1 MHYSKK
7 IFLALFSMTL
17 IVGCGSQDSNDEKAF
32 NLALE
37 SIGGADMIQS
47 LDEYLIKSERDEYI
61 MGQGPEPGKGMMLLA
76 APTTNVSHKLSQNAI
91 RVDLIT
97 TLAAR
102 EGGYITR
109 EVNTLLV
116 GDEGYLSEDDPM
128 GIVKEKDKVLTP
140 DKAAAAMKTER
151 LLNPHLLI
159 NEVLND
165 SSLLVDVD
173 ASSADKNEGWRYK
186 ENEVFPVTVDR
197 LRQTGLRTLVANKEW
212 EQQASQK
219 EFFPKMINKTLI
231 EPDWLDKWKANTEI
245 DENDYLTF
253 SIKDK
258 VYPITFYVNKDSG
271 LIAKISTMEWDV
283 VYGDIE
289 IEVKFDN
296 WDFSQE
302 IPFPMT
308 VRMSQGGAPRWEIR
322 RDSVEINPGFS
333 EDHFDQP
340 PGLKYIHNES
350 FAQRGWEISQTMRMF
365 TLSGAYRPELKWT
378 ALADGI
384 HYLSALP
391 LDGIYTLIVEQE
403 NGVVVIEPGMN
414 DLKGE
419 EVAKWIYANIPNKP
433 ITHIIPTHHHNDHG
447 AGIRPYIAE
456 GADLVV
462 HESAVDFYRA
472 QIDRPKSSVVI
483 DALDRL
489 DDRNNEVIT
498 GVSPDEP
505 YVIDDLERP
514 VIVYPVLNGHTEDMT
529 VALIGNAN
537 MLYAGD
543 LYVSGVA
550 RDKRSGTKRG
560 PNVVPYH
567 SAISLNEAIKEFNI
581 PADILLGSHDVEPV
595 SYQDL
600 IDYITD

>member
-37 SIGGADMIQS
+37 SLGGADIIQG

-173 ASSADKNEGWRYK
+173 TSSADRNEGWRYK

-231 EPDWLDKWKANTEI
+231 EPDWLDEWKANTEI

-462 HESAVDFYRA
+462 HESAVDFYQA
-472 QIDRPKSSVVI
+472 QINRPKSSVVI

-505 YVIDDLERP
+505 YVIDDPERP

-529 VALIGNAN
+529 VALIGNVN

>member
-17 IVGCGSQDSNDEKAF
+17 IFGCGSQDSNDEKAF

-37 SIGGADMIQS
+37 SIGGADMIQG

-462 HESAVDFYRA
+462 HESAVDFYQA
-472 QIDRPKSSVVI
+472 QINRPKSSVVI

-505 YVIDDLERP
+505 YVIDDPERP

-529 VALIGNAN
+529 VALIGNVN

>member
-159 NEVLND
+159 NEVLNN

-462 HESAVDFYRA
+462 HESAVNFYRA

-505 YVIDDLERP
+505 YVIDDPERP

>member
-37 SIGGADMIQS
+37 SIGGADMIQG

-212 EQQASQK
+212 ELQASQK

-462 HESAVDFYRA
+462 HESAVDFYQA
-472 QIDRPKSSVVI
+472 QINRPKSSVVI

-505 YVIDDLERP
+505 YVIDDPERP

-529 VALIGNAN
+529 VALIGNVN

>member
-1 MHYSKK
+1 
-7 IFLALFSMTL
+7 MTL

-109 EVNTLLV
+109 EVNTLLI

-462 HESAVDFYRA
+462 HESAVDFYQA
-472 QIDRPKSSVVI
+472 QINRPKSSVVI

-505 YVIDDLERP
+505 YVIDDPERP

-529 VALIGNAN
+529 VALIGNVN

>member
-1 MHYSKK
+1 MHFSKK
-7 IFLALFSMTL
+7 IFLALFSTTL

-37 SIGGADMIQS
+37 SIGGADMIQG

-173 ASSADKNEGWRYK
+173 ASSADKNEGWRYR

-462 HESAVDFYRA
+462 HESAVDFYQA
-472 QIDRPKSSVVI
+472 QINRPKSSVVI

-505 YVIDDLERP
+505 YVIDDPERP

-529 VALIGNAN
+529 VALIGNVN

>member
-37 SIGGADMIQS
+37 SIGGADMIQG

-462 HESAVDFYRA
+462 HESAVDFYQA
-472 QIDRPKSSVVI
+472 QINRPKSSVVI

-505 YVIDDLERP
+505 YVIDDPERP

-529 VALIGNAN
+529 IALIGNVN

>member
-1 MHYSKK
+1 MNHSKK
-7 IFLALFSMTL
+7 IFILVFLLTF
-17 IVGCGSQDSNDEKAF
+17 IIGCGIKEPVQKEAF
-32 NLALE
+32 DLAVQSL
-37 SIGGADMIQS
+37 GGEDLIEN

-76 APTTNVSHKLSQNAI
+76 APTTNVSHKLSQKAI

-109 EVNTLLV
+109 EVNTLLL
-116 GDEGYLSEDDPM
+116 GNEGYLSEDDPM

-140 DKAAAAMKTER
+140 DKAAAAIKTER

-165 SSLLVDVD
+165 LSLLISDEIPNQN
-173 ASSADKNEGWRYK
+173 KGWRYR
-186 ENEVFPVTVDR
+186 EDEVFPVTVDR
-197 LRQTGLRTLVANKEW
+197 LRQSGLRTLVANEEW
-212 EQQASQK
+212 EERASKK

-231 EPDWLDKWKANTEI
+231 EPDWFKNWKQNTVINEQ
-245 DENDYLTF
+245 EYLTF

-258 VYPITFYVNKDSG
+258 VYPITFFVNKESG
-271 LIAKISTMEWDV
+271 LIDKISTMEWDV

-289 IEVKFDN
+289 IEVRFDD
-296 WDFSQE
+296 WDLSQD

-322 RDSVEINPGFS
+322 RDSVQINPSFS
-333 EDHFDQP
+333 GDHFDR
-340 PGLKYIHNES
+340 PGDLKYVHNES
-350 FAQRGWEISQTMRMF
+350 FARRGWEVSQTMRMF
-365 TLSGAYRPELKWT
+365 TLSGAYRPKLKWDK
-378 ALADGI
+378 LSDGI

-391 LDGIYTLIVEQE
+391 LDGIYTLVIEQQ
-403 NGVVVIEPGMN
+403 NGVVVVEPGMN

-419 EVAKWIYANIPNKP
+419 EVAKWINANIPNKP

-462 HESAVDFYRA
+462 HESAIDFYRA
-472 QIDRPKSSVVI
+472 QINRPKSSVVI

-489 DDRNNEVIT
+489 QPREAEAII
-498 GVSPDEP
+498 GVSSSEP
-505 YVIDDLERP
+505 YLIDDPERP
-514 VIVYPVLNGHTEDMT
+514 VTVYPVMNGHVEDMT
-529 VALIGNAN
+529 VSLVGNVN

-543 LYVSGVA
+543 LYISGVA

-581 PADILLGSHDVEPV
+581 PADILLGSHDIEPV

>member
-7 IFLALFSMTL
+7 IFLALFIMTL

-37 SIGGADMIQS
+37 SIGGADMIQG

-462 HESAVDFYRA
+462 HESAVDFYQA
-472 QIDRPKSSVVI
+472 QINRPKSSVVI

-505 YVIDDLERP
+505 YVIDDPERP

-529 VALIGNAN
+529 VALIGNVN

>member
-1 MHYSKK
+1 MHFSKK
-7 IFLALFSMTL
+7 IFLALFSTTL

-37 SIGGADMIQS
+37 SLGGADMIQS

-322 RDSVEINPGFS
+322 RDSVEIDPGFS

-462 HESAVDFYRA
+462 HESAVDFYQA
-472 QIDRPKSSVVI
+472 QINRPKSSVVI

-505 YVIDDLERP
+505 YVIDDPERP

-529 VALIGNAN
+529 VALIGNVN

>member
-1 MHYSKK
+1 MNHSKK
-7 IFLALFSMTL
+7 IFILVFLLTF
-17 IVGCGSQDSNDEKAF
+17 IIGCGTKEPGQKEAF
-32 NLALE
+32 DLAVQSL
-37 SIGGADMIQS
+37 GGEDLIEN

-76 APTTNVSHKLSQNAI
+76 APTTNVSHKLSQKAI

-102 EGGYITR
+102 EGGYLTR
-109 EVNTLLV
+109 EVNTLLL
-116 GDEGYLSEDDPM
+116 GNEGYLSEDDPM

-140 DKAAAAMKTER
+140 DKAAAAIKTER

-165 SSLLVDVD
+165 LSLLIGDEIPNQN
-173 ASSADKNEGWRYK
+173 KGWRYR
-186 ENEVFPVTVDR
+186 EDEVFPVTVDR
-197 LRQTGLRTLVANKEW
+197 LRQSGLRTLVANEEW
-212 EQQASQK
+212 EERASKK

-231 EPDWLDKWKANTEI
+231 EPDWFKNWKQNTVINEQ
-245 DENDYLTF
+245 EYLTF
-253 SIKDK
+253 SINDK
-258 VYPITFYVNKDSG
+258 VYPITFYVNKESG
-271 LIAKISTMEWDV
+271 LIDKISTMEWDV

-289 IEVKFDN
+289 IEVRFDD
-296 WDFSQE
+296 WDLSQD

-322 RDSVEINPGFS
+322 RDSVQINPSFS
-333 EDHFDQP
+333 GDHFDR
-340 PGLKYIHNES
+340 PGDLKYVHNES
-350 FAQRGWEISQTMRMF
+350 FARRGWEVSQTMRMF
-365 TLSGAYRPELKWT
+365 TLSGAYRPKLKWDK
-378 ALADGI
+378 LSDGI

-391 LDGIYTLIVEQE
+391 LDGIYTLVIEQQ
-403 NGVVVIEPGMN
+403 NGVVVVEPGMN

-419 EVAKWIYANIPNKP
+419 EVAKWINANIPNKP

-462 HESAVDFYRA
+462 HESAIDFYRA
-472 QIDRPKSSVVI
+472 QINRPKSSVVI

-489 DDRNNEVIT
+489 QPREAESII
-498 GVSPDEP
+498 GVSSSKP
-505 YVIDDLERP
+505 YLIDDPERP
-514 VIVYPVLNGHTEDMT
+514 VTVYPVMNGHVEDMT
-529 VALIGNAN
+529 VSLVGNVN

>member
-109 EVNTLLV
+109 EVNTLLI

-159 NEVLND
+159 NEVLNN

-245 DENDYLTF
+245 NENDYLTF

-505 YVIDDLERP
+505 YVIDDPERP

>member
-109 EVNTLLV
+109 EVNTLLI

-186 ENEVFPVTVDR
+186 ENEVFPVTIDR

-258 VYPITFYVNKDSG
+258 VYPITFYINKDSG

-505 YVIDDLERP
+505 YVIDDPERP